1 MKKIYKKIILALL
14 IFSAGFGS
22 SFLLPI
28 RKNIVLEEPGQRVI
42 KNYDTISM
50 MLETEA
56 GSGNYEMTTSS
67 SWPTEG
73 YVFNSELSKCENG
86 GELSWDNTTKQV
98 LMSSNVS
105 DKCYVYFD
113 KYNPI
118 TINNYSITSNGNSIT
133 ITIDAISGTG
143 TIAKYLYSKDN
154 GVSYVQSANNTYTFT
169 GLDKGTYNIKAYVQD
184 SNGKNSE
191 TVSKTIE
198 ITSITLANYVIS
210 EYNGVQ
216 GNNNIYHHDGTLTNG
231 INDGSYRY
239 SGPSDTTNNYVC
251 FGSSAVSCPEDNLY
265 RIIGIID
272 GKARLIKVSYAS
284 YSLLGTDGDY
294 SGSSSNYYY
303 NYNSS
308 NSVSTIWSTSL
319 LNKTNLNTNFLNN
332 IGTEWANKIAIS
344 TWKYGNNSFADLYN
358 VTPSTAYQNEI
369 ANPTVNTTY
378 DAKIGLLYLSDY
390 GYAISKDYWTSNVFY
405 AESNNSGFY
414 KYNTTLTTANWMFVD
429 ITRWTMSSIIIYSSS
444 NLNGKAPSRPSASI
458 TPVFSLNTNVIYV
471 SGDGS
476 QSSPIRIS

>member
-67 SWPTEG
+67 SWPTDG
-73 YVFNSELSKCENG
+73 YVFNTELSKCENG

-98 LMSSNVS
+98 LMSGDVS

-118 TINNYSITSNGNSIT
+118 TINNYSITSNGNSII
-133 ITIDAISGTG
+133 ITIDATAGTG

-191 TVSKTIE
+191 TVSKKIE

-272 GKARLIKVSYAS
+272 GKVRLIKQSYAS
-284 YSLLGTDGDY
+284 NSLLGTDGDY
-294 SGSSSNYYY
+294 SGGYYYYY
-303 NYNSS
+303 NYKAS

-332 IGTEWANKIAIS
+332 IGTEWTNKIAIS
-344 TWKYGNNSFADLYN
+344 TWKYGNNSYADLYN

-369 ANPTVNTTY
+369 ANPTVNATY

-390 GYAISKDYWTSNVFY
+390 GYAISKNYWTTNINY
-405 AESNNSGFY
+405 ANGSRYNSTY
-414 KYNTTLTTANWMFVD
+414 TTANWMFVD
-429 ITRWTMSSIIIYSSS
+429 ITQWTISAIRIIASAE
-444 NLNGKAPSRPSASI
+444 LGGKLPLI
-458 TPVFSLNTNVIYV
+458 TTAAIRPVFSLNSNVIYV
-471 SGDGS
+471 SGVGS